1 MDISPINHS
10 DIGLINQLNANYGAP
25 PCNDESSSYIWV
37 NYNISLTW
45 IKAIWGWF
53 PLLTMIP
60 VRENSGVVIIYPD
73 ICKMLFHRNWAFSQ
87 WTWLWMIEWSVL
99 CFTGYTTGAG
109 LGQPASQT
117 IFFSPA
123 AKTSEC
129 SRNTAWNAC
138 LPQNVYPLVS

>member
-25 PCNDESSSYIWV
+25 PYNDESSSYIWV

-87 WTWLWMIEWSVL
+87 WTWLGWSSGRSCVSLGIPLELAWGNPLPKQFFLAQRPRRLSVL
-99 CFTGYTTGAG
+99 ATQHGT
-109 LGQPASQT
+109 PV
-117 IFFSPA
+117 
-123 AKTSEC
+123 
-129 SRNTAWNAC
+129 C
-138 LPQNVYPLVS
+138 LKMSILW